1 MLTAPNEIYNSLI
14 WEQLIQVQPS
24 RLQMLG
30 INWLKQRIITVLSV
44 LVIRSYLINL
54 FIFLN
59 NDF

>member
-24 RLQMLG
+24 RLQMLD

-44 LVIRSYLINL
+44 LVFRSYLINL